1 MMDLAWISVGAL
13 LVAILVSC
21 TSRIN
26 VGFLALVMAW
36 LVGVYLGGLTVGEI
50 LSGFPAQLFL
60 TLVGVTLLFS
70 EARAN
75 GTLDLVAQRAVK
87 ACRGNVGLIPV
98 VFFFIAVGLA
108 SIGAGNIAAAALIA
122 PMAMATAGRVGI
134 SAFLMTI
141 MVGNG
146 ANAGGLS
153 PFAPTGIIVNG
164 LMDRIGLEG
173 MELQTY
179 LNCFI
184 AHTFVGFSG
193 YLIFGGWRLFSKHS
207 RQTDSDVPSVSSGP
221 DSGAEPIQESSF
233 ELKHGVTLSVI
244 GGLIFGVLFFDVHVG
259 MGAFAGAVLLTLLR
273 MADEVSAVKMMPWG
287 PILMV
292 SGVTVLIGLLEK
304 TGGLALFTD
313 FLARFS
319 SQGSVTAVVAFVT
332 GLISAY
338 SSTSGVVLPA
348 FLPTVPGLVERLGGG
363 DPWAVASA
371 MNVGAHLVDVSPIS
385 TIGALCVAAAP
396 SWEDHRLLFNKVLA
410 WGLSMSVV
418 GAAFC
423 YVRFGLL
430 G

>member
-1 MMDLAWISVGAL
+1 MVDLAWISVAAL

-75 GTLDLVAQRAVK
+75 GTLDLVAQRAVQ

-193 YLIFGGWRLFSKHS
+193 YFIFGGWRLFSKNS
-207 RQTDSDVPSVSSGP
+207 RQTDSDLPSVSSG
-221 DSGAEPIQESSF
+221 F
-233 ELKHGVTLSVI
+233 
-244 GGLIFGVLFFDVHVG
+244 
-259 MGAFAGAVLLTLLR
+259 
-273 MADEVSAVKMMPWG
+273 
-287 PILMV
+287 
-292 SGVTVLIGLLEK
+292 
-304 TGGLALFTD
+304 
-313 FLARFS
+313 
-319 SQGSVTAVVAFVT
+319 
-332 GLISAY
+332 
-338 SSTSGVVLPA
+338 
-348 FLPTVPGLVERLGGG
+348 
-363 DPWAVASA
+363 
-371 MNVGAHLVDVSPIS
+371 
-385 TIGALCVAAAP
+385 
-396 SWEDHRLLFNKVLA
+396 
-410 WGLSMSVV
+410 
-418 GAAFC
+418 
-423 YVRFGLL
+423 
-430 G
+430 